1 MFQYCL
7 WLVLTWHSVPRP
19 HPESRQKLSFS
30 KEWAVSKKTMTIHDP
45 FVEKMMLWQ
54 LCLLVWYTRRFEVA
68 RRKERQPCLAF
79 KRPVTLRKEH
89 VLIQFRCALE
99 ATRHTP
105 HDEDET
111 QRNEDESQNQKVRHE
126 THLEH
131 FRPGADSSCVTSA
144 PRQNNGESGW
154 LGCLKSSE
162 IFVYTQ
168 GQKSWAIVDD
178 HDEDGCWWWWWSS
191 SWPHGRSVSVFM
203 ATLPDRLSAW
213 SRLSVWYWVIFFLES
228 FDDKHSHLD
237 VDETEAHI
245 IKLYIYIHTVLD
257 MD

>member
-1 MFQYCL
+1 MWFQYVSIL
-7 WLVLTWHSVPRP
+7 PLISSYLTLCPKTT
-19 HPESRQKLSFS
+19 SRIQTDS

-89 VLIQFRCALE
+89 VLIQFRCALQ

-126 THLEH
+126 THRMKPWSISVQVQTAVVLLQHLGRTMAKVGDWVGNRLE
-131 FRPGADSSCVTSA
+131 
-144 PRQNNGESGW
+144 
-154 LGCLKSSE
+154 
-162 IFVYTQ
+162 
-168 GQKSWAIVDD
+168 
-178 HDEDGCWWWWWSS
+178 
-191 SWPHGRSVSVFM
+191 VF
-203 ATLPDRLSAW
+203 
-213 SRLSVWYWVIFFLES
+213 
-228 FDDKHSHLD
+228 
-237 VDETEAHI
+237 
-245 IKLYIYIHTVLD
+245 
-257 MD
+257 